1 MKLSTRGRYGT
12 RFMLDLALHFGEG
25 PILLRDVSKR
35 QEISIKYLEQLVTP
49 LRVGG
54 LVKSTRGPR
63 GGYHLAKA
71 PSEIDLFMIM
81 TVLEGSFVLTEC
93 VADRSYCH
101 RSDGCVTRGIWSE
114 VNEKI
119 VDHLKSISLE
129 EIVKRE
135 RSRVSLARDMYQI

>member
-1 MKLSTRGRYGT
+1 LKLSTRGRYGT

-25 PILLRDVSKR
+25 PVLLREVSRR

-54 LVKSTRGPR
+54 LVKSTRGPH

-71 PSEIDLFMIM
+71 PSKIDLYTIV
-81 TVLEGSFVLTEC
+81 TVLEGSFTLTEC
-93 VADRSYCH
+93 VADRSICH
-101 RSDGCVTRGIWSE
+101 RSDGCVTRDIWGE
-114 VNEKI
+114 VNDKI

-129 EIVKRE
+129 DIAERE
-135 RSRVSLARDMYQI
+135 RARESRSQDMYQI